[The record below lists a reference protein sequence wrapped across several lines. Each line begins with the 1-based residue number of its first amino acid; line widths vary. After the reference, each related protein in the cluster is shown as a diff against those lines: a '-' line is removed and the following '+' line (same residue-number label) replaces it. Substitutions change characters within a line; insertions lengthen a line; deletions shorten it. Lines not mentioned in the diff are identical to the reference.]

1 MESDLN
7 STTQRE
13 AKHFKKYVNIFRRKG
28 AGKNFRNVK
37 KKQARSSEEKKREK
51 KIVSFVFMHKACI
64 CSTCQ
69 VLVFAHG

>member
-37 KKQARSSEEKKREK
+37 KKQARSSEEKKRK
-51 KIVSFVFMHKACI
+51 KKS
-64 CSTCQ
+64 
-69 VLVFAHG
+69 